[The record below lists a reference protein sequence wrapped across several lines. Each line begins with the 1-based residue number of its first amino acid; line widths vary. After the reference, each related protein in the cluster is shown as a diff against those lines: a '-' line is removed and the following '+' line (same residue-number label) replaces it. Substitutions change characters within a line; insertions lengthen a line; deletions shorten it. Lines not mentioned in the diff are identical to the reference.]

1 MTTTSPERSGTR
13 IADALT
19 PELLAGEPDLGIVCL
34 DAELQLESANAAA
47 RRIYLPDNRRDE
59 RLQGRSLAE
68 LYPAPFEDEV
78 TRLRDALSA
87 ADGPLLVR
95 GIWRGHSVYT
105 TVHPLDD
112 GGVLLIGRRGH
123 AAPESEVPTAHQR
136 IDAEVLDLG
145 ELSVLT
151 PRELEVLA
159 LLGTGGTLKD
169 AAAGLRRSVK
179 TVESHRDN
187 IARKLGLSRR
197 SELVRVVERSGLRPS
212 DVGLARLIL
221 DAPVSRAASLGV
233 APQSG

>member
-1 MTTTSPERSGTR
+1 MP
-13 IADALT
+13 DLLT
-19 PELLAGEPDLGIVCL
+19 PDLLAGEPDLGVVHL
-34 DAELQLESANAAA
+34 DADLHLVSANAAA
-47 RRIYLPDNRRDE
+47 RRIYLPAGRGDE
-59 RLQGRSLAE
+59 RLGGRSLAE
-68 LYPAPFEDEV
+68 LYPAPFDDEV
-78 TRLRDALSA
+78 KRLSDALGS
-87 ADGPLLVR
+87 ADGPLLIR

-105 TVHPLDD
+105 TVHPLPD
-112 GGVLLIGRRGH
+112 GGCLLLGRRGH
-123 AAPESEVPTAHQR
+123 AAPESEVPTAHTR
-136 IDAEVLDLG
+136 MDAEVLDLG

-169 AAAGLRRSVK
+169 AAADLRRSVK

-221 DAPVSRAASLGV
+221 DAPASRAASLGV
-233 APQSG
+233 APKIG